1 MYEEVL
7 HYHPDQA
14 NRLPP
19 LASTNPSRSSPCS
32 TPGAHVN
39 ARRTPS
45 DGEDE
50 EKQGGVVTTKAKPK
64 AVSAAAAA
72 AAAAA
77 AVAVAAAAAEA
88 SLGKKRARDAR
99 DNGGA
104 AVVERGLDQTNS
116 SAPYSHN
123 AHAIPA
129 GARAAGENNRQAQH
143 RRKQQQQTQQ
153 QRQMMNAQKRHRRMD
168 DWNDSQ
174 AHRQAAPTAGVQGQE
189 LARAPR
195 PAPGSVREEE
205 DGYGNDEGT
214 AAKRSRGDDTYGPVG
229 VTGAPLSSSAALNAA
244 SVATATAA
252 VAAAAAAASVGGE
265 EARMGKR
272 SRVEGAAIQQQQ
284 QQQYW

>member
-1 MYEEVL
+1 M
-7 HYHPDQA
+7 
-14 NRLPP
+14 
-19 LASTNPSRSSPCS
+19 
-32 TPGAHVN
+32 
-39 ARRTPS
+39 
-45 DGEDE
+45 
-50 EKQGGVVTTKAKPK
+50 TTKAKPK